1 MPCTCADDAALGAR
15 ATLIS
20 LSVKWFHCWG
30 DLIKNECLYCSV
42 FTGGTINPLEF
53 LIIILS
59 RMFTLIKSPNVLG
72 LICLLDLFAG
82 VKKCPGGKD
91 GTEFSLIF
99 FRSWSLWFNILK

>member
-1 MPCTCADDAALGAR
+1 M
-15 ATLIS
+15 
-20 LSVKWFHCWG
+20 
-30 DLIKNECLYCSV
+30 
-42 FTGGTINPLEF
+42 NPLEF

-99 FRSWSLWFNILK
+99 FRSWSLWFLLLLSRVGRLSSSSILVTHPGSLLL